1 MGQVHRCVCVAVVI
15 VIPVRAG
22 EGGTRRGSVASFF
35 PGALL
40 DKVEVDAVHS
50 SGGWFAALA
59 PPGCLVGRVLGDVG
73 TCFIALSM
81 LCAVFGGFVTFVG

>member
-1 MGQVHRCVCVAVVI
+1 MGQVHRCVSVAVVI

-35 PGALL
+35 SGALL
-40 DKVEVDAVHS
+40 DEVEVDAVHS

-59 PPGCLVGRVLGDVG
+59 PPECLVGKVLGIVSG
-73 TCFIALSM
+73 CFIVLSI
-81 LCAVFGGFVTFVG
+81 LYE